1 MLWLKQNHADLG
13 GKSKLVTFKVPGLL
27 GFWFLGDR
35 FGMDN
40 PVISA
45 MHVFVGCCWAV
56 RRA

>member
-1 MLWLKQNHADLG
+1 MLWLEQNHAGFD

-35 FGMDN
+35 FGMDI

-45 MHVFVGCCWAV
+45 THVCWLLLGG
-56 RRA
+56 